1 VHIYEN
7 GKMASVE
14 SVPGMGEEIK
24 ENGVGVEFK

>member
-1 VHIYEN
+1 MYVS